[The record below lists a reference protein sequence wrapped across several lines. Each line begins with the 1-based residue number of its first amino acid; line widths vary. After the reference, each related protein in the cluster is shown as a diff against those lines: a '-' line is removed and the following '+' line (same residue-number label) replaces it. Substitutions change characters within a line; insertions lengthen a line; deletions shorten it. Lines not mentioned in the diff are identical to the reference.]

1 MDTMPAT
8 RKCAGDV
15 GPAGVASPEASS
27 AGPVLSFLGPAS
39 ALLVALQQDGPLA
52 SMSQADKDALNLAAI
67 FCGRLATR
75 MEQLGITVG
84 DGELGPCHRPRVQPS
99 TAAQLW
105 VPSGA
110 GKHGDAVD
118 SAAGEGLQRIL
129 QPLKRGPFHPSHD
142 TDGSTISCHPC
153 LLICLPSEILHS
165 ICTPSSPVRADSL
178 SLLARTCTLFGKAAV
193 KGGLSLSSQ
202 CAQAYCW
209 TLGVRRLPL
218 TMGDGWCYPRM
229 LSWLS
234 QAVRVGAQCE
244 LKTIRAGVEFAA
256 ERQCAVDDA
265 DGDLLE
271 GSVLVLVEPGVY
283 EEQRVRVVDGQ
294 RVSIWRCDR
303 GGESNKEEMQ
313 KVEWQSIDAGTL
325 SVYGHASV
333 SVSGMH
339 MAAMKSKSGYDS
351 VGCGFNCV
359 CASAGGTLSL
369 ELCDLTCEDAAIAG
383 FVGITSSAV
392 VVRCRIHNG
401 NEGGV
406 LICGGASATLENNTI
421 FSNTLAGVQVR
432 DEGSEGFLYC
442 NRIFDGKETG
452 VFICDGAHASMNK
465 NIIHSN
471 GLSNVYV
478 SGEGTRAIIRAN
490 IVHDGKERGVVIQC
504 QANAV
509 LDRNIIH
516 PNTFEVFGWH
526 FCPRCRQ

>member
-1 MDTMPAT
+1 MLASSSSRPGGGSRKRPADAIT
-8 RKCAGDV
+8 PDDNGA
-15 GPAGVASPEASS
+15 ASPS
-27 AGPVLSFLGPAS
+27 
-39 ALLVALQQDGPLA
+39 
-52 SMSQADKDALNLAAI
+52 
-67 FCGRLATR
+67 R
-75 MEQLGITVG
+75 
-84 DGELGPCHRPRVQPS
+84 
-99 TAAQLW
+99 
-105 VPSGA
+105 
-110 GKHGDAVD
+110 
-118 SAAGEGLQRIL
+118 
-129 QPLKRGPFHPSHD
+129 
-142 TDGSTISCHPC
+142 PC
-153 LLICLPSEILHS
+153 LLTDLPVELVHS
-165 ICTPSSPVRADSL
+165 ICLSKTMCSPEGGVSL
-178 SLLARTCTLFGKAAV
+178 SLLSRTCTVFGKADK
-193 KGGLSLSSQ
+193 KGGTALVSQ
-202 CAQAYCW
+202 WTQQYCKEA
-209 TLGVRRLPL
+209 GVRRLPL
-218 TMGDGWCYPRM
+218 TMGDGWCWSRM

-244 LKTIRAGVEFAA
+244 LKTIKAGVEAA
-256 ERQCAVDDA
+256 RGKQEEIKGDG
-265 DGDLLE
+265 GDLVE

-421 FSNTLAGVQVR
+421 TVNDLAGVDIYHQATATLVGNTIKGNGQCKIERTEEVLVEWTEEDVALYRSPNGFPGVRVVGHSTITMPPGSNAVEGNGKVGSDGEQVMV
-432 DEGSEGFLYC
+432 DE
-442 NRIFDGKETG
+442 T
-452 VFICDGAHASMNK
+452 
-465 NIIHSN
+465 
-471 GLSNVYV
+471 SNV
-478 SGEGTRAIIRAN
+478 N
-490 IVHDGKERGVVIQC
+490 
-504 QANAV
+504 
-509 LDRNIIH
+509 
-516 PNTFEVFGWH
+516 
-526 FCPRCRQ
+526 